1 MSLGEHPQVLLPLQS
16 REHQAAECKN
26 VSLTPLAALLTYL
39 SLSLS
44 FCDLQGLG
52 NEVYC
57 PSGERCPLANS
68 TIPWA
73 FMQGE
78 ITTILGEEV
87 KVKKE
92 RES

>member
-1 MSLGEHPQVLLPLQS
+1 MQS
-16 REHQAAECKN
+16 FSIVTNAI
-26 VSLTPLAALLTYL
+26 
-39 SLSLS
+39 S
-44 FCDLQGLG
+44 FHLFLQGLG

>member
-1 MSLGEHPQVLLPLQS
+1 MSLGEHPQILLPLQS

-39 SLSLS
+39 SLFLS
-44 FCDLQGLG
+44 VLQGLG